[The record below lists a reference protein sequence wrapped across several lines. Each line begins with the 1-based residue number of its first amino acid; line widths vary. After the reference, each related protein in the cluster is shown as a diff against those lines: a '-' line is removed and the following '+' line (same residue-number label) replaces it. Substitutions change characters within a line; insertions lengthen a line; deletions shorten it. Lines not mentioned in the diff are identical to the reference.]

1 MKSLLF
7 LTTLAITAAA
17 SAAETSMP
25 PQFLK
30 GIAPSPDANLYAAL
44 PPGPE
49 PSHAMLLMM
58 GCIGLAAR
66 RRR

>member
-1 MKSLLF
+1 MKSILL
-7 LTTLAITAAA
+7 LTTLALTAAA
-17 SAAETSMP
+17 SATEASVAPSLT
-25 PQFLK
+25 
-30 GIAPSPDANLYAAL
+30 GIAPSPEMNLYAAS
-44 PPGPE
+44 GPE